1 MADNRFDPKAFS
13 LDPLILKVSR
23 RDQMGYFMMSVLVA
37 FLCLSSLASA
47 ITLDDTDEIQN
58 SIKSL
63 VDGSQIKKINVSVLP
78 PDGIIFNITA
88 SSGSIF
94 TARLSG
100 VIAFSNLTYYYPEVV
115 YGWIGIFLDN
125 AAEPVFIDIY
135 SNELIG
141 IADKRHTSLSEALK
155 IVNNI
160 IKRGTQ
166 TSITIKPASAYST
179 AVISKPRTN
188 LPDTVQSDPIPIQ
201 TVQSGSYPAN
211 SKTKVY
217 HEPGCSWADKI
228 KPGNLVWFN
237 SHQQAEASGYRHCQK
252 C

>member
-1 MADNRFDPKAFS
+1 MRY
-13 LDPLILKVSR
+13 LMI
-23 RDQMGYFMMSVLVA
+23 SVMVA

-58 SIKSL
+58 SIKSF
-63 VDGSQIKKINVSVLP
+63 VDGSQIKIINVSVLP

-100 VIAFSNLTYYYPEVV
+100 AIAFSNLTYYYPEVV
-115 YGWIGIFLDN
+115 YGWIGIFLDD

-135 SNELIG
+135 SNELVQ
-141 IADKRHTSLSEALK
+141 IADKRHTSQSEALK

-160 IKRGTQ
+160 INQRGTQ
-166 TSITIKPASAYST
+166 TSITLKPAGAYST
-179 AVISKPRTN
+179 MVASKPSAS
-188 LPDTVQSDPIPIQ
+188 LLSTVQSDPLSRETIG
-201 TVQSGSYPAN
+201 SGSYPAN
-211 SKTKVY
+211 RKTKIY
-217 HEPGCSWADKI
+217 HEPGCSWGDKI
-228 KPGNLVWFN
+228 KPGNLVRFN
-237 SHQQAEASGYRHCQK
+237 SRQQAESAGYRHCQK